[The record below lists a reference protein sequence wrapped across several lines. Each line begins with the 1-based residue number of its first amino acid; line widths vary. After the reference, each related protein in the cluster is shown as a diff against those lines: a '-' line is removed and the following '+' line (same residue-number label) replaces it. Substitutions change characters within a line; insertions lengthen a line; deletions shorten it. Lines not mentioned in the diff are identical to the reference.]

1 MVFGDFCGKSVEIWN
16 TGQVKKHANFPIFFP
31 WQVATGN
38 PGSNAVADDGDVED
52 AKKSQIIA
60 SPRKLAHQ
68 LKAQI
73 L

>member
-1 MVFGDFCGKSVEIWN
+1 M
-16 TGQVKKHANFPIFFP
+16 PIFRFFFP